1 MRRFKRGLAGLVFI
15 STLPCGLPLAAP
27 PSANGAGGAAGGAGA
42 RAERVRAVGAERVR
56 PVAPSAPAGASG
68 SEPRQAGSAAE
79 EREQG
84 RALLRR
90 GRAAEALVRL
100 ERALELFRQQ
110 NDHAGEA
117 SVRDLL
123 GDLYERQGQ
132 FDAALR
138 HYEAAYDI
146 FSRMAAREG
155 RQPEVLSALSTQEGT
170 YNANLMV
177 AKMGQ
182 ARLRRGDAAGARAAF
197 ARMRVVAPEKDKLRA
212 VQGGK
217 SGAEAKVSGLRG
229 LGGRLR
235 GAVSGTPS
243 TSTPTQ
249 AAGVVSDAANTIKAP
264 FNAYR
269 ETVIY
274 SIYELGMGR
283 VAYHHDQLDA
293 AKKHFQNVVEATVGS
308 LPLVGKLRETR
319 RYRVAAR
326 TGLADVAFQQG
337 RYAEALK
344 LYAEA
349 ARGAQEDGRLDLM
362 WPAQRGAGWTSWAMA
377 AQETDPAR
385 AEKLRQDAVA
395 GYRQALATIES
406 IRQGSLRAD
415 EARTTFLATTE
426 DVFDEAA
433 TALAEL
439 ALRAQ
444 GTQGAAQG
452 GAQGSAAAPLEGR
465 ALEYAAEALSVVE
478 AGRARSLLDL
488 LSETGA
494 EIAEGVPAELLQRRR
509 ENQSRQEEIAAAL
522 TGVALPG
529 EPPKK
534 SLEELEG
541 ELTRLQDEFERIEN
555 QIRTASPRYAAL
567 TTTRPLSLADIRS
580 QVLDDETALLEYS
593 LAEYGSYLFAVTRG
607 GMALSRLPARSEIE
621 NQVVALRQ
629 QILPASLRRSLTEM
643 VADAGAQRGLTVTT
657 TGGGS
662 APATPAAVAEYAR
675 TAHALYQIIVAPAAP
690 LVAGKRL
697 LVVADGALNYVPFPA
712 LVTAPPAGAAD
723 FSTLAYLLKTNETIF
738 APSASVVAAV
748 RQQRAAAGAPAAG
761 AGGMLLVADPIFDP
775 TDSRAGGRQGGP
787 RTAQQPR
794 QQPGQ
799 QPGQQASPQA
809 GAAGAGADASRGLG
823 VESALADLTIE
834 SPAAGP
840 ASNLPASA
848 QAGRGVLVRLTG
860 TRSEAQQIAK
870 LAAAAGHRADTWLD
884 LDASEANVE
893 GRDLAQYR
901 VVHFATHGLLNTE
914 RPQFTGLVLS
924 LVNNREGE
932 DGFLRTD
939 EIFNLRLGTPLV
951 MLSACETGLGKEK
964 RGEGVIGLTRAFM
977 YAGAPTVGVSLWS
990 VADKSTADLMTD
1002 FYKNLFAKNGGSP
1015 AAAMRAARLNMIAG
1029 KKFSAP
1035 FYWAPFVLVGDWK

>member
-1 MRRFKRGLAGLVFI
+1 MRRFKRGLAGLVFG
-15 STLPCGLPLAAP
+15 STVLCGLPPCAA
-27 PSANGAGGAAGGAGA
+27 SGA
-42 RAERVRAVGAERVR
+42 
-56 PVAPSAPAGASG
+56 APAGREGAALYG
-68 SEPRQAGSAAE
+68 SAQAGGAAE

-84 RALLRR
+84 RAMLRR
-90 GRAAEALVRL
+90 GRAAEALVHL
-100 ERALELFRQQ
+100 ERALALFRQQ
-110 NDHAGEA
+110 NDRPGEA
-117 SVRDLL
+117 TVRDLL

-138 HYEAAYDI
+138 HYEAAYEI
-146 FSRMAAREG
+146 FSGMAAREG
-155 RQPEVLSALSTQEGT
+155 RAPEIVGALSTQEGT
-170 YNANLMV
+170 YNANLML

-182 ARLRRGDAAGARAAF
+182 ARLRRGDHEGARSSF
-197 ARMRVVAPEKDKLRA
+197 GRMRVVAPEKDRLKA

-217 SGAEAKVSGLRG
+217 SGAESKVSGLRG

-249 AAGVVSDAANTIKAP
+249 VGGVVTDAANTLKAP
-264 FNAYR
+264 LNAYR

-274 SIYELGMGR
+274 SVYELGMGR
-283 VAYHHDQLDA
+283 VDYQNDQLDSA
-293 AKKHFQNVVEATVGS
+293 RKHFQNVVEATVGS

-319 RYRVAAR
+319 RYRIAAR
-326 TGLADVAFQQG
+326 TGLADVAFRQG
-337 RYAEALK
+337 RYPDALK

-362 WPAQRGAGWTSWAMA
+362 WPAQRGTGWTSWAMA
-377 AQETDPAR
+377 SQETDQAR
-385 AEKLRQDAVA
+385 AEKLRQDAVN
-395 GYRQALATIES
+395 GYRQALATIEN

-426 DVFDEAA
+426 EVFDEAA
-433 TALAEL
+433 TALSEM

-444 GTQGAAQG
+444 GQ
-452 GAQGSAAAPLEGR
+452 APALEGR

-488 LSETGA
+488 LSESGA
-494 EIAEGVPAELLQRRR
+494 EITEGVPAELLQRKR
-509 ENQSRQEEIAAAL
+509 ENLSRQEEIAAAL

-529 EPPKK
+529 ESPKK

-541 ELTRLQDEFERIEN
+541 ELSRLQDEFEKVEN

-567 TTTRPLSLADIRS
+567 TTTKPLTLAQIRS
-580 QVLDDETALLEYS
+580 QVLDDETALLEYT
-593 LAEYGSYLFAVTRG
+593 LTDYGSYLFAVTRDRLLV
-607 GMALSRLPARSEIE
+607 ARLPARSEVE
-621 NQVVALRQ
+621 SQVVALRQ

-643 VADAGAQRGLTVTT
+643 VADAGAQRGLTVTA
-657 TGGGS
+657 GGGGGA
-662 APATPAAVAEYAR
+662 APAAPAAVAEYAKV
-675 TAHALYQIIVAPAAP
+675 AHALYQTAVAPAAT
-690 LVAGKRL
+690 LVGNKRL

-712 LVTAPPAGAAD
+712 LVTAAPAGAAD
-723 FSTLAYLLKTNETIF
+723 FSSLAYLLKTNETIF

-748 RQQRAAAGAPAAG
+748 RQQRAAAAGGA
-761 AGGMLLVADPIFDP
+761 AGGMLLVADPIFDSS
-775 TDSRAGGRQGGP
+775 DARARGQQV
-787 RTAQQPR
+787 AQQ
-794 QQPGQ
+794 
-799 QPGQQASPQA
+799 AA
-809 GAAGAGADASRGLG
+809 ANGAEAARGLA
-823 VESALADLTIE
+823 VQSALEDLSAE
-834 SPAAGP
+834 
-840 ASNLPASA
+840 ASA
-848 QAGRGVLVRLTG
+848 APSSTKPSAQPGRGVLVRLTG
-860 TRSEAQQIAK
+860 TRAEAQQIAK
-870 LAAAAGHRADTWLD
+870 LAAAAGRKADTWLD
-884 LDASEANVE
+884 LDANESNVE

-924 LVNNREGE
+924 LVGNRGAD

-939 EIFNLRLGTPLV
+939 EIFNLRLGSPLV

-1002 FYKNLFAKNGGSP
+1002 FYKNLFAKGGGSP

-1035 FYWAPFVLVGDWK
+1035 FYWAPFVLVGDWQ